1 MHHALETY
9 AATNRLRDVD
19 PAQKLGFALGLL
31 LLSLGLNPLT
41 QLLVTLWLAMWIV
54 GYAKIPARVYLQ
66 VLALAMVFMLTS
78 SLALVLNWVPQEQW
92 GVMTTDRLWAW
103 PILGGYGLV
112 SRSGLVQAGT
122 IAARSL
128 AGTSCLL
135 LIIFTTPITEL
146 LQTLRQMRVPEVLL
160 ELMLLMYR
168 FIMLFWEVI
177 FDLQLAQQ
185 ARCGYR
191 TRRRWLVSVSL
202 IVSQLLLRVLRY
214 YQDFTL
220 ALQARGFNG
229 HFRLYS
235 DRSYYFSRRYAL
247 EAIGG
252 CLLLLSINGQL

>member
-9 AATNRLRDVD
+9 ATTNHLRDVA
-19 PAQKLGFALGLL
+19 PLQKLGFALGLL
-31 LLSLGLNPLT
+31 VMSLGLQPVP
-41 QLLVTLWLAMWIV
+41 QLLLALWLAVWIV
-54 GYAKIPARVYLQ
+54 GYARIPARVYLQ

-78 SLALVLNWVPQEQW
+78 SLALIFSWVPQW
-92 GVMTTDRLWAW
+92 GAMPADVLGAW
-103 PILGGYGLV
+103 PLGGGYGFV
-112 SRSGLVQAGT
+112 SRSGLEQAGA

-135 LIIFTTPITEL
+135 LIIFTMPITEL
-146 LQTLRQMRVPEVLL
+146 LQTLRKLGVPEILL
-160 ELMLLMYR
+160 ELLLLMYR

-202 IVSQLLLRVLRY
+202 IISQLLLRVFHH

-229 HFRLYS
+229 RFRVYS
-235 DRSYYFSRRYAL
+235 DRPYYFSRRYAL

-252 CLLLLSINGQL
+252 CLLLLSINWQL